1 MNKNKT
7 FSFEAKQNSIDFLYD
22 DDDILI
28 ASIDLFHTDENDEC
42 NRNRCRI
49 TKEAALKSQKTF
61 FNKPIICR
69 FNSICKDLVTD
80 VTEHARNSKETFEM
94 RVAGHIP
101 SDSRIKFIERDNGK
115 TYCNAEAVIQ
125 KKYLPELVTILHRND
140 GKIKVSIE
148 IMAKGKKDEDG
159 IFIIDEFV
167 LQGICLLGESVM
179 EGIEGSRLEVL
190 KFSKEEIDI
199 MNEKYIKFSSGKNEY
214 NKENKAQNVFDE
226 IKQKIQEDSLIMN
239 SIGINE
245 LQSKL
250 WTYISKF
257 KYRPKD
263 SNYDYDKYYVEEIYP
278 DEKFIIVRDN
288 ELQIFLKINYEINNS
303 KLNIDINKSVEVE
316 KAWHERPLNE
326 KRFSIIFSKEE
337 YGTGP
342 TIKVD
347 KSKDSVSDKEWGEV
361 DKTELRKKVLN
372 AKNYKSLVYDVY
384 AEVEENWEDSPSS
397 KLKYPIMLIEDNV
410 AVYARYGLSSAL
422 GYAKAENNT
431 SVIDKVEK
439 LYETLK
445 INEKEE
451 KMENDKELQNAV
463 ETEPTE
469 SENVSAEEVT
479 NTQEEVITNSEE
491 PTPESDNPSPV
502 EEDVKNDW
510 EQKFKELEE
519 KYSSMEQDYSAC
531 LEQLNVYKQKE
542 DKESM
547 KAYLHSY
554 RKCFNE
560 DELQVMASKIE
571 NSQRL
576 DFEKEVDEK
585 VKEFVRKMAECEDSD
600 DDIDEKDI
608 DNSFVNMPNPS
619 LSDEPFRKRTLD
631 DVHEDLT
638 K

>member
-1 MNKNKT
+1 MDKNKT
-7 FSFEAKQNSIDFLYD
+7 FSFEGQQNSIDFLYD
-22 DDDILI
+22 DDDIMI
-28 ASIDLFHTDENDEC
+28 TSIDLFHIDGDGEC
-42 NRNRCRI
+42 NRNKCRI
-49 TKEAALKSQKTF
+49 SQESALKSQNTF

-69 FNSICKDLVTD
+69 FDSICRDCVTD
-80 VTEHARNSKETFEM
+80 VTEHARNAKETFEM
-94 RVAGHIP
+94 QVAGHIP
-101 SDSRIKFIERDNGK
+101 SDSRVTFIKRDNDK
-115 TYCNAEAVIQ
+115 TYCNVEAVIQ
-125 KKYLPELVTILHRND
+125 KKYMPELVAILKRND

-148 IMAKGKKDEDG
+148 IKAKGKKDNDG
-159 IFIIDEFV
+159 VFVIDEFV
-167 LQGICLLGESVM
+167 LQGICLLGENVT
-179 EGIEGSRLEVL
+179 EGIEGSHLEVL
-190 KFSKEEIDI
+190 KFSKEEIKT
-199 MNEKYIKFSSGKNEY
+199 MNEKYIKFSSIKTSDN
-214 NKENKAQNVFDE
+214 NNSDIFDE
-226 IKQKIQEDSLIMN
+226 IRQRVQEDKNIMN
-239 SIGINE
+239 SMGLNE
-245 LQSKL
+245 LNNCL
-250 WTYISKF
+250 WREISWF
-257 KYRPKD
+257 KYKPVGMD
-263 SNYDYDKYYVEEIYP
+263 YEYDKYYIEEIYP
-278 DEKFIIVRDN
+278 DERFIVVRDN
-288 ELQIFLKINYEINNS
+288 EAQTFFKIFYEINGS
-303 KLNIDINKSVEVE
+303 QVKLDMSHAVEVE
-316 KAWHERPLNE
+316 KAWHERPLDE
-326 KRFSIIFSKEE
+326 KRFSVIFARDE
-337 YGTGP
+337 YGTGAK
-342 TIKVD
+342 IKID
-347 KSKDSVSDKEWGEV
+347 KSKDSVSDKDWGDV
-361 DKTELRKKVLN
+361 DKTELRHKVLN

-384 AEVEENWEDSPSS
+384 AEVEEGWEESPSS
-397 KLKYPIMLIEDNV
+397 KLKYPIMLIEGSV

-463 ETEPTE
+463 ETEPAE
-469 SENVSAEEVT
+469 SENVSTEDVA

-491 PTPESDNPSPV
+491 STPESDNPSPV

-531 LEQLNVYKQKE
+531 LEQLTVYKQKE

-547 KAYLHSY
+547 KSYLHSY

-608 DNSFVNMPNPS
+608 DNAFINMPNPS
-619 LSDEPFRKRTLD
+619 LSDEPLRKRTLD
-631 DVHEDLT
+631 DVHEDLI